1 MVTDRSQGGS
11 SLKQGQVELM
21 VHRRIFRDDRRG
33 VAENLNET
41 MCGCTNCNCPGLVA
55 RGTHYLTVQ
64 VCLPATSSIDFLD
77 WSKSDAPANALA
89 SIRLML
95 LHRSC

>member
-21 VHRRIFRDDRRG
+21 VHRRMFRDDRRG
-33 VAENLNET
+33 VAQNLNET
-41 MCGCTNCNCPGLVA
+41 MCGCTECDCPGLVA

-64 VCLPATSSIDFLD
+64 VRLLPSSS
-77 WSKSDAPANALA
+77 WSSLKQG
-89 SIRLML
+89 
-95 LHRSC
+95 